1 MSIASVLFTWLCIA
15 IAAPPNVDLDAMA
28 SLDVLLLRGSKSG
41 DPAVNLEELRY
52 EVLVNGIPSK
62 TDGMVRPTLA

>member
-1 MSIASVLFTWLCIA
+1 MT
-15 IAAPPNVDLDAMA
+15 N
-28 SLDVLLLRGSKSG
+28 LDVLLLRGSKAG

-62 TDGMVRPTLA
+62 TDGMVSPTLRKQFLQLKIYLLRQPQLP